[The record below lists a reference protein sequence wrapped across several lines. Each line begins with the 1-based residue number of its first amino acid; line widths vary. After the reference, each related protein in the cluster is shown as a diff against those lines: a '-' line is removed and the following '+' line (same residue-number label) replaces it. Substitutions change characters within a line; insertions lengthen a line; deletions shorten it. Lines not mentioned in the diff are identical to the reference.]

1 MQLSL
6 SVRIAEA
13 PSKTRLHLPFEEIL
27 EVAAA
32 NGYGA
37 ICMRAS
43 AGGVQTSPHQLE
55 QMKQQID
62 AAGLVVSMVTA
73 DFDVPL
79 NNDSGPDSLRDI
91 GPSLDVASILG
102 SDLVRICMKQ
112 DADIPFARDSADRA
126 AERDIRLVHQC
137 HTSSIFEQVDRMLEV
152 VAEID
157 RPNFGIVYEP
167 ANLMLCDQSYGQETL
182 EQLAP
187 CLMNVYVQNHRL
199 DDQGPE
205 SLPTFCRGDVHFHHL
220 PLWETGGVDFPRVFS
235 GLAAIEYDG
244 YFTIHQAEGIETVE
258 DAHRFAAQ
266 MARFFHD
273 SLAR

>member
-13 PSKTRLHLPFEEIL
+13 PCKTRLHLPFEEIL
-27 EVAAA
+27 EVAAK

-43 AGGVQTSPHQLE
+43 AGGVQSSPHQLE

-79 NNDSGPDSLRDI
+79 NNEQGPDSLRDI
-91 GPSLDVASILG
+91 EPSLDVASLMG
-102 SDLVRICMKQ
+102 CDLMRICMKQ
-112 DADIPFARDSADRA
+112 DADIPFARESADRA
-126 AERDIRLVHQC
+126 AERGIRLVHQC
-137 HTSSIFEQVDRMLEV
+137 HTSSIFEQLDRILEV

-167 ANLMLCDQSYGQETL
+167 ANLMLCGESYGEETL
-182 EQLAP
+182 KRLTP

-199 DDQGPE
+199 DEQGPE

-220 PLWETGGVDFPRVFS
+220 PLWEAGGVDFHRVFS
-235 GLAAIEYDG
+235 ALSAIGYDG

-258 DAHRFAAQ
+258 DAHHFAAR

>member
-1 MQLSL
+1 
-6 SVRIAEA
+6 
-13 PSKTRLHLPFEEIL
+13 
-27 EVAAA
+27 
-32 NGYGA
+32 
-37 ICMRAS
+37 
-43 AGGVQTSPHQLE
+43 
-55 QMKQQID
+55 MKQQID

-79 NNDSGPDSLRDI
+79 NNDSGPDSLRNI

-126 AERDIRLVHQC
+126 AERGIRLVHQC

-182 EQLAP
+182 ERLAP

-205 SLPTFCRGDVHFHHL
+205 SLPTFCRGDVYFHHL
-220 PLWETGGVDFPRVFS
+220 PLWETGGVDFPCVFS
-235 GLAAIEYDG
+235 GLAAIGFGG

-273 SLAR
+273 SLAS

>member
-6 SVRIAEA
+6 SVRIVEA
-13 PSKTRLHLPFEEIL
+13 PSKTRLLLPFENFL
-27 EVAAA
+27 EVAAG

-43 AGGVQTSPHQLE
+43 AGGVQTSPQQLE

-79 NNDSGPDSLRDI
+79 NNASGPDSLRDI

-112 DADIPFARDSADRA
+112 DSDIPFARSAAEQA
-126 AERDIRLVHQC
+126 AERGIRLVHQC
-137 HTSSIFEQVDRMLEV
+137 HTSSIFEQVDQVLGV
-152 VAEID
+152 IQEINQ
-157 RPNFGIVYEP
+157 PNFGIVYEP
-167 ANLMLCDQSYGQETL
+167 ANLMLCGQAYGQETL
-182 EQLAP
+182 ERLAS

-199 DDQGPE
+199 DEQGPE

-220 PLWETGGVDFPRVFS
+220 PLWEAGGVDFADVFA
-235 GLAAIEYDG
+235 GLSAIGYDG
-244 YFTIHQAEGIETVE
+244 YFTIHQAEGIETAE
-258 DAHRFAAQ
+258 DAHRFAAR
-266 MARFFHD
+266 MAAFFQD
-273 SLAR
+273 SLAP

>member
-55 QMKQQID
+55 QMKQQIN

-126 AERDIRLVHQC
+126 AERGIRLVHQC

-167 ANLMLCDQSYGQETL
+167 ANLMLCDQSYGQDTL
-182 EQLAP
+182 ERLAP

-199 DDQGPE
+199 DEGGPE
-205 SLPTFCRGDVHFHHL
+205 SLPTYCRGDVHFHHL
-220 PLWETGGVDFPRVFS
+220 PLWETGGVDFAGVFS
-235 GLAAIEYDG
+235 GLAAIGYDG

-273 SLAR
+273 SLVN

>member
-43 AGGVQTSPHQLE
+43 AGGVQSSRPQLE

-91 GPSLDVASILG
+91 SSSLDVASILS

-126 AERDIRLVHQC
+126 AERGIRLVHQC

-182 EQLAP
+182 ERLAP

-220 PLWETGGVDFPRVFS
+220 PLWKTGGVDFPRVFS
-235 GLAAIEYDG
+235 GLAAIGYDG

-258 DAHRFAAQ
+258 DAHQFAAQ

-273 SLAR
+273 SLVG